1 MSDLHYA
8 RLDYHSILR
17 KKMNYLR
24 NQIKVE
30 YHLHQ
35 NEVDDWYM
43 DQLVKRSKIKKESI
57 QRLFKFYNETIQRKN
72 ITKAEF
78 ESLCN
83 LFQLFKK

>member
-8 RLDYHSILR
+8 QLDYHSILR
-17 KKMNYLR
+17 KKMNFLR
-24 NQIKVE
+24 NQIKTD

-35 NEVDDWYM
+35 KEVDDWYM
-43 DQLVKRSKIKKESI
+43 EQLAQRSKIKEESI
-57 QRLFKFYNETIQRKN
+57 KRLFNFYTATIKQKS